1 MLTSPSLV
9 IRGPVVLLR
18 SEPPSFSTG
27 NAAVGM
33 ARGTDQSQWT
43 QQLGVEEVKETLRF
57 YQQSGVSFA
66 SVDQVRARKRMF
78 MM

>member
-18 SEPPSFSTG
+18 SEPPSFNTG

-57 YQQSGVSFA
+57 YQQPGSASPQSTEFGLA
-66 SVDQVRARKRMF
+66 SVCS
-78 MM
+78 